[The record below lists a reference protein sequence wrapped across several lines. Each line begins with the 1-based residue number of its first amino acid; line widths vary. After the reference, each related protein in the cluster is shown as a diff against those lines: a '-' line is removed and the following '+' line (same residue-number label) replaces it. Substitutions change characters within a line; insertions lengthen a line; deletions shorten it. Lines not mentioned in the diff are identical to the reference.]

1 MTRGVRWWDGS
12 VPVPIVLDCDTGT
25 DDAVAIL
32 CAVLHPDLELLGVG
46 TVWGNHDVRN
56 TTDNTLRVLDL
67 VGAGHIP
74 VVPGLNGP
82 FRGRATPLPS
92 GRDDLPPTLAL
103 SEPTSRP
110 YDGHAPDWL
119 AEVVRTHPEP
129 VTVVTTGPLSNLA
142 AAIEAHP
149 ELVDEVG
156 RVVCLAGT
164 HEEPGV
170 LPLVER
176 NVWCDPEAAAF
187 VLDAGFADLT
197 LVGMDATFSAPLVAA
212 DVAALRD
219 TGTRAADVAAGMVEE
234 RIAWYARDEAM
245 GPLGAAPLHDP
256 LAVAQVVEPGLLT
269 TVPARGSVELA
280 DGPTYGRTTFCF
292 DGSHSGLRV
301 AIAASHDGFVR
312 WLTTVLGRGP
322 ASR

>member
-1 MTRGVRWWDGS
+1 MG
-12 VPVPIVLDCDTGT
+12 VPIVLDCDTGT

-32 CAVLHPDLELLGVG
+32 CAVLHPDLELLGVC

-74 VVPGLNGP
+74 VVPGLNSP

-92 GRDDLPPTLAL
+92 GRDDLPPTLGL
-103 SEPTSRP
+103 PEPTSRP
-110 YDGHAPDWL
+110 YDAHAPHWL

-129 VTVVTTGPLSNLA
+129 VTVVTSGPLSNLA
-142 AAIEAHP
+142 AAVEAHP
-149 ELVDEVG
+149 ELADRVG

-197 LVGMDATFSAPLVAA
+197 FVGMDATFSAPLVAA
-212 DVAALRD
+212 DVAALRG
-219 TGTRAADVAAGMVEE
+219 TGTRAAELAADMVEE

-256 LAVAQVVEPGLLT
+256 LAVAQVVDPGLLT
-269 TVPARGSVELA
+269 TVPAEGRVDLA
-280 DGPTYGRTTFCF
+280 EGPTYGRTVFRF
-292 DGSHSGLRV
+292 GVSQSRLQV
-301 AIAASHDGFVR
+301 AMAASHDGFVR
-312 WLTTVLGRGP
+312 WLTTVLGRDG